1 MTAADAA
8 TLPARVLDAL
18 RGGRMDE
25 ALALAGTAVAAHPQA
40 GWAWLSLAR
49 AQLAAGDLD
58 NADRAAE
65 RAAALEPSAGEAA
78 LLWAM
83 RCQARGEAATAAAQF
98 ERVVVAAPGAPA
110 AWLGLAEARRALGD
124 HAGSR
129 TAFER
134 AVALAPRLGR
144 GWRGLAG
151 AALGAGDTATASAA
165 AERAVAL
172 DGGDLEARWLHA
184 LALARRGEGAAAL
197 AALDA
202 LLERAPAHAPARW
215 LHGVTPSAP
224 VAADADAE
232 RARVDAYARTLD
244 TLEALPLDA
253 GHARAL
259 HPVLANHALFDLP
272 YLLDDVRAL
281 QARHGALIARC
292 QSLLGAPD
300 PPPAPPPRA
309 RTRVVIATSLAHG
322 HSVMKLFERVLRA
335 LDRTTL
341 ELFLLHTGPHRDE
354 VTQRLVDAVDGFAQI
369 VDIDAA
375 RAQVRAWQP
384 EVMLY
389 TDLGMDPAMLAL
401 AARRLAPRQYALWG
415 HPVTT
420 GLASIDAFLAPA
432 AMERDDAQ
440 DDYREPL
447 LRLPGLGCDFAWP
460 AEPLPPRAVGDGDAP
475 TLLVAQSIHKLTTR
489 HDALFA
495 RVLAAVPGARLHLA
509 PHADPAVVDALRRR
523 LQAALDA
530 AGVRDPQALQVTPF
544 LAEPAW
550 RALLARTDVN
560 LDTLGF
566 SGGIT
571 SFELLWHGIPTV
583 TLPGRTL
590 RSRQTLALLRQLDL
604 PELIASDE
612 DDYVRIAV
620 SLARDAARRAALRET
635 LLARRER
642 LDDGGATAVALSGLL
657 RAGRL
662 PSTA

>member
-1 MTAADAA
+1 MTVDPA

-18 RGGRMDE
+18 RGGRIDE
-25 ALALAGTAVAAHPQA
+25 ALALASTAVAAHPQA

-49 AQLAAGDLD
+49 AQLAAGDVD

-65 RAAALEPSAGEAA
+65 RAAALEPRAGEAA

-83 RCQARGEAATAAAQF
+83 RCQARGEAATAATQF

-129 TAFER
+129 AAFER

-144 GWRGLAG
+144 AWRGLAG

-172 DGGDLEARWLHA
+172 DGSDLEARWLHA

-197 AALDA
+197 AALDD

-215 LHGVTPSAP
+215 LHGVTPPAP
-224 VAADADAE
+224 VAADAGAE
-232 RARVDAYARTLD
+232 RARVDAYARALD
-244 TLEALPLDA
+244 SLDALPLDR

-259 HPVLANHALFDLP
+259 HPVLANHALFELP

-281 QARHGALIARC
+281 QARHGELIARC
-292 QSLLGAPD
+292 QSLLGEPD
-300 PPPAPPPRA
+300 PSPAPPPRA

-335 LDRTTL
+335 LDRTAL
-341 ELFLLHTGPHRDE
+341 ELFLLHTGPHRDA

-375 RAQVRAWQP
+375 RAQVRTWQP
-384 EVMLY
+384 EAMLY
-389 TDLGMDPAMLAL
+389 TDLGMDPAMLVL

-432 AMERDDAQ
+432 TMERDDAQ
-440 DDYREPL
+440 LDYCERL

-460 AEPLPPRAVGDGDAP
+460 AQPLPPRAAGDSDAP

-495 RVLAAVPGARLHLA
+495 RVLAALPGARLHLA

-530 AGVRDPQALQVTPF
+530 AGVRDPQALQLTPF

-560 LDTLGF
+560 LDTVGF

-590 RSRQTLALLRQLDL
+590 RSRQTLALLQRLEL
-604 PELIASDE
+604 PELIAADE

-620 SLARDAARRAALRET
+620 SLARDAPRRAALREI

-642 LDDGGATAVALSGLL
+642 LADDGATARALSALL
-657 RAGRL
+657 RSGRL